1 MKNHYIVRGPYLT
14 IPSNSFSNA
23 LFSELLS
30 SCFELNNPS
39 LLRNSKFSYKK
50 ESGNIA
56 LYVMFILPLVMG
68 LLIIVI
74 DISSWQFLREEAQ
87 READR
92 IVLQVAQQL
101 PYTDL
106 AQASLAQVVS
116 QFNQSSFL
124 RGSTLRIDPASVPS
138 SVLPSRVRLRVDG
151 VQNSLIDGFFSLF
164 NAGQLVSFSVSEEAS
179 ARLVPVDAVLIFSD
193 AVTLRPQVPIGLAEI
208 PLSSASW
215 GDPLSWPPSEY
226 FSFIPPPRIIPQPN
240 PVAPLAWPRWWLS
253 DQFNNPEYRRWA
265 TQLCFNPALS
275 PLKFASMMVVDAI
288 SVSSENRVLVLAS
301 PGDFPSSAESPGFS
315 VIGDRSFT
323 DESSRWSNYTE
334 PSIGN
339 SDEACVF
346 YADTANL
353 GSTSRYAIPLHP
365 TASISTSEC
374 GAIIET
380 IPFGDSRGHYP
391 NPLESKLSECFRSE
405 GGPRLR
411 ESIYYRSVRA
421 NVHDLDA
428 QNIARSIRA
437 GFTSLL
443 EQDWEGV
450 NINPDAGSRGGLLG
464 SNSKIIIV
472 LSDALP
478 LATNSLMEEIISYLE
493 ENEGI
498 RLYLLGYRHQG
509 LNASLTSVLDQALSS
524 YANIPGVDTFSV
536 NETDI
541 QPYVQGI
548 LLNERKVVL
557 SS

>member
-1 MKNHYIVRGPYLT
+1 MH
-14 IPSNSFSNA
+14 FNA
-23 LFSELLS
+23 LFSEFFS
-30 SCFELNNPS
+30 SCGKLKNLYFD
-39 LLRNSKFSYKK
+39 RDCKFSDET

-106 AQASLAQVVS
+106 AQASLAKVVS
-116 QFNQSSFL
+116 QFNQLSFS
-124 RGSTLRIDPASVPS
+124 RGSTLRIDPASISS
-138 SVLPSRVRLRVDG
+138 SVLPSRVRLRVEG
-151 VQNSLIDGFFSLF
+151 VQNSMIDGFFSLF
-164 NAGQLVSFSVSEEAS
+164 NSGEIVSFSVSEEAS
-179 ARLVPVDAVLIFSD
+179 ARLVPVDAVLVFSD
-193 AVTLRPQVPIGLAEI
+193 AVTLRPQVPTGLADI
-208 PLSSASW
+208 PLSSATW

-240 PVAPLAWPRWWLS
+240 PVVPHAWPSWWLP

-275 PLKFASMMVVDAI
+275 SLKFASMMVVDAI
-288 SVSSENRVLVLAS
+288 SVSTENRVLVLAS
-301 PGDFPSSAESPGFS
+301 PGDYPPTPMSPGYS

-323 DESSRWSNYTE
+323 TESARWSNYTE

-346 YADTANL
+346 YADAGNL
-353 GSTSRYAIPLHP
+353 GSSSRYAIPSHS

-374 GAIIET
+374 GAIIDT

-391 NPLESKLSECFRSE
+391 NPLESKLSDCFRSE

-411 ESIYYRSVRA
+411 ESIYYRSARV
-421 NVHDLDA
+421 NSHDLDV
-428 QNIARSIRA
+428 QNIAKSIRA

-443 EQDWEGV
+443 EQDWEG
-450 NINPDAGSRGGLLG
+450 ISFNPDAGLRGGLLG
-464 SNSKIIIV
+464 SNSKIVIV
-472 LSDALP
+472 VSDALP
-478 LATNSLMEEIISYLE
+478 LATNSLMEEIITYLQ

-509 LNASLTSVLDQALSS
+509 LNAALVSILDQALAS
-524 YANIPGVDTFSV
+524 YTDIPGISTFSV
-536 NETDI
+536 NETDV
-541 QPYVQGI
+541 QRHVQGV